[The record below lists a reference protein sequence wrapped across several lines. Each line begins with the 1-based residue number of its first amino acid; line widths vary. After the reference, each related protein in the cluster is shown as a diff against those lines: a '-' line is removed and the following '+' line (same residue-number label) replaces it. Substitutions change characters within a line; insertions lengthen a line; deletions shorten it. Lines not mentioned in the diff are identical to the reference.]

1 MQPERDQK
9 HTSLSGHKQLGVYKQ
24 PQWGRITPMKT
35 MSSVLEE
42 ELLEVPIP
50 KKTPSLFLPCFG
62 IPLNVIPMSFE
73 RMDERA
79 PDVSEGL
86 GGRGGLIS

>member
-9 HTSLSGHKQLGVYKQ
+9 HTSLSGHKQLGVDKQ
-24 PQWGRITPMKT
+24 PQWGRITPLKT

-42 ELLEVPIP
+42 ELLEIPIP

-62 IPLNVIPMSFE
+62 IPLDLIPMTFE
-73 RMDERA
+73 RVDERA
-79 PDVSEGL
+79 PDVSKGL
-86 GGRGGLIS
+86 GG

>member
-1 MQPERDQK
+1 
-9 HTSLSGHKQLGVYKQ
+9 
-24 PQWGRITPMKT
+24 

-42 ELLEVPIP
+42 KLLKIPIL

-62 IPLNVIPMSFE
+62 IPLDLIPMTLE
-73 RMDERA
+73 CVNDRA
-79 PDVSEGL
+79 LDVSKGL